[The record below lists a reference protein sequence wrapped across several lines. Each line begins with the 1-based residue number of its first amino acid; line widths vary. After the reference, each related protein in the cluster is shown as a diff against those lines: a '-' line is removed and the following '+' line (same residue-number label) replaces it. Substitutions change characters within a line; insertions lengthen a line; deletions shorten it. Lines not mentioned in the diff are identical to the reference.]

1 MPDKENKKQYGEFGD
16 ELDLK
21 ELFLVLFRGKWIISS
36 TTTFL
41 LIIGIFYSL
50 SLPDIYESKALLAPV
65 DESDLATS
73 SLGGISSL
81 AGLAG
86 IALPTSDSGS
96 NSKKAIEMM
105 VSLNFFENQIMP
117 KIFLPNLIAVK
128 SWDNETNTIFYDES
142 IFDINS
148 NTWFRNSNNPK
159 KSIPS
164 AQQSYNI
171 FKNSHLKI
179 IPDDQSGYIVL
190 TIKHQSPFI
199 AKKWTETV
207 FEEINS
213 FYRQKDKAQS
223 QNSVIYL
230 NEQMAKTRFSEIKQ
244 VTAELL
250 GQEIQKLTLIEAN
263 LDYVFEYVYPPD
275 VMEQKSEPNR
285 LIIILLFLFVGF
297 ISGAIFVLIRN
308 VFSSDEKKAV
318 ERFNG

>member
-1 MPDKENKKQYGEFGD
+1 M
-16 ELDLK
+16 
-21 ELFLVLFRGKWIISS
+21 
-36 TTTFL
+36 
-41 LIIGIFYSL
+41 
-50 SLPDIYESKALLAPV
+50 PDIYESKALLAPV

-142 IFDINS
+142 IFDTS
-148 NTWFRNSNNPK
+148 NTWFKNSNNPE
-159 KSIPS
+159 KSTPS
-164 AQQSYNI
+164 AQQSYNV

-179 IPDDQSGYIVL
+179 IPDDESGYIVL
-190 TIKHQSPFI
+190 TVKHQSPFV

-230 NEQMAKTRFSEIKQ
+230 NEQMAKTHFLKSNGYSGTSR
-244 VTAELL
+244 
-250 GQEIQKLTLIEAN
+250 QEIQKLTLIEAN
-263 LDYVFEYVYPPD
+263 SIMFLNMY
-275 VMEQKSEPNR
+275 
-285 LIIILLFLFVGF
+285 ILLM
-297 ISGAIFVLIRN
+297 
-308 VFSSDEKKAV
+308 
-318 ERFNG
+318 

>member
-1 MPDKENKKQYGEFGD
+1 MTDKENKKQYGEFGD

-21 ELFLVLFRGKWIISS
+21 ELFLVLIRGKWIISS
-36 TTTFL
+36 TTAFL

-65 DESDLATS
+65 DKSDLATG
-73 SLGGISSL
+73 SLEGISGL

-86 IALPTSDSGS
+86 IKLPASDSGS

-105 VSLNFFENQIMP
+105 VSLNFFKNQIMP

-128 SWDNETNTIFYDES
+128 SWDNETNTIYYDES

-148 NTWFRNSNNPK
+148 NIWFKNSNNPK
-159 KSIPS
+159 RSIPS

-179 IPDDQSGYIVL
+179 IPDDESGYTFL
-190 TIKHQSPFI
+190 TIKHQSPFV
-199 AKKWTETV
+199 AKKWTDTV

-213 FYRQKDKAQS
+213 FYRQKDKAKS

-263 LDYVFEYVYPPD
+263 SDYVFEYVYPPD

-285 LIIILLFLFVGF
+285 LIIILLFSFFG
-297 ISGAIFVLIRN
+297 FVLGVIFILIRSGY
-308 VFSSDEKKAV
+308 SSDEKK
-318 ERFNG
+318 GG